1 MFYEGIAVLKDL
13 LTEHATVDLGYARST
28 TSGHQWFR
36 SVQVPILEADV
47 IDVSTVPIGTYQRF
61 VDWLLLE
68 PLDTG
73 TFGADTAYP
82 MRGDLMWWYQSA
94 TKIHKYQ
101 VGGLGDQPPWEHF
114 DPAQDMLRV
123 HALYL
128 GVDAS
133 PPGWTATPPV

>member
-1 MFYEGIAVLKDL
+1 MFYEGIDALKDI
-13 LTEHATVDLGYARST
+13 LTEHATVDMGYARST

-36 SVQVPILEADV
+36 STQVPIQETDA
-47 IDVSTVPIGTYQRF
+47 IDIATVPVTTYQRF

-73 TFGADTAYP
+73 TFGVDTAFP

-94 TKIHKYQ
+94 TKIHKYE
-101 VGGLGDQPPWEHF
+101 LAAIGDQPVWEHF
-114 DPAQDMLRV
+114 DPAQTITRV
-123 HALYL
+123 HTLWL
-128 GVDAS
+128 GTDAS